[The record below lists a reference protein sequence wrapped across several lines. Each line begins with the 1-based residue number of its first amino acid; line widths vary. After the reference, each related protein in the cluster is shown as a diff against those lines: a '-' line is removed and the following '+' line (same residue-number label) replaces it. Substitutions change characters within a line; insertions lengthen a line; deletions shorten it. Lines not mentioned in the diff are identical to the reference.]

1 MATVTTRPNGT
12 AFLGGAVVTGEMSAH
27 AALAD
32 ESDSS
37 YVEISGA
44 ATILGV
50 ATPSVPA
57 GAVVKGMA
65 LRLRTSEKISGSA
78 PRGNFIL
85 YPDYSYSQLFLSGT
99 LLRVPGLPGY
109 PGTFT
114 FIPSSPLPSSPI
126 YVALTIGVVSGGA
139 NFLVFAAYVD
149 TTYVAKP
156 TLTVTAPTGTLTD
169 ANTPTV
175 TWTETLDSDGGPQ
188 TKYEVKVFSAA
199 QYGAGGF
206 DPSTSAATYTSG
218 TLSGSA
224 LSHDVTTALA
234 NATYRAYVRV
244 GQTVNST
251 THWSDWDY
259 EGFVENVTP
268 PDAPA
273 ITLTAQAAD
282 GRIKVDLDD
291 AATSPSTDLFEV
303 QVSRDG
309 GTTWEA
315 MRLLTDDDG
324 RVSPGSRTNLVTNP
338 SFETNTTGWST
349 SAPAYHL
356 NSGAVLTRVA
366 PTVVQSGAYVGQ
378 IVTPGSAAAEGVA
391 YAFSGYTFLAGTA
404 YTLSMRVMANSATN
418 VDLILGKA
426 SADHTKTDPTLAAG
440 VWTDISVTWT
450 PAANGTAVYA
460 ILRTDLGGAAVA
472 RTIQFD
478 KVMVEAA
485 SSAGTY
491 IEGVEGTTVYDYEAA
506 NGVATYYR
514 ARALHGYSGIYA
526 ASAWT
531 TANAT
536 WSSASWWIKH
546 PNQPALNLAVVPY
559 GLDTITRGVR
569 QGVFEVAGRSL
580 PVVVSDSVR
589 SGATGT
595 VTFLLESGAD
605 RDALAALLD
614 TCDTLLLQGRDA
626 DYWDDRYVRF
636 GEHSSA
642 RVADKA
648 YVADTVETL
657 PWTEVD
663 SPAGVVEDWS
673 A

>member
-1 MATVTTRPNGT
+1 MATVTTRPDETVIAGGT
-12 AFLGGAVVTGEMSAH
+12 LVGAATRH
-27 AALAD
+27 AAL
-32 ESDSS
+32 SDDSDAS
-37 YVEISGA
+37 YVDADGTSSPTLGFVEPTIPSGA
-44 ATILGV
+44 VLIRMTLRVRVAKATANV
-50 ATPSVPA
+50 
-57 GAVVKGMA
+57 
-65 LRLRTSEKISGSA
+65 
-78 PRGNFIL
+78 
-85 YPDYSYSQLFLSGT
+85 T
-99 LLRVPGLPGY
+99 LLAGIDQGDGLHLDYGPATVVSWTTPTVIEAVSVTTYLSARVASLRARLLSNVGLPRY
-109 PGTFT
+109 
-114 FIPSSPLPSSPI
+114 
-126 YVALTIGVVSGGA
+126 YE
-139 NFLVFAAYVD
+139 AYVD

-156 TLTVTAPTGTLTD
+156 TVTVTAPTGTLTD
-169 ANTPTV
+169 SNTPTV
-175 TWTETLDSDGGPQ
+175 TWTETLDSDGGAQ
-188 TKYEVKVFSAA
+188 TKYEVKIFSAA

-206 DPSTSAATYTSG
+206 DPSTSTATYNSG
-218 TLSGSA
+218 TLSGAS

-244 GQTVNST
+244 GQTVNSA

-356 NSGAVLTRVA
+356 NSGAVLTRVTPA
-366 PTVVQSGAYVGQ
+366 IAQSGAYVGQ

-404 YTLSMRVMANSATN
+404 YTLSMRVMASAATD

-426 SADHTKTDPTLAAG
+426 SADAAWSDLSLAAG
-440 VWTDISVTWT
+440 TWTDISVTWT
-450 PAANGTAVYA
+450 PAADGTAVYA
-460 ILRTDLGGAAVA
+460 ILRTDLGGGAVA
-472 RTIQFD
+472 RTIQID

-514 ARALHGYSGIYA
+514 ARALHSYSGIYA

>member
-1 MATVTTRPNGT
+1 MATTLTLTPNLSGGVAQALNDRNPFYIAQDGLDMPVVSYDEEYAESIYMEGGRRTRSREQNPEGKVTLHLTGGLSGSQVRTYLDQLEQTVQACRVYGGVIALALEGTTTVYYDIESISLSTLGVADFQFERVSVELSVTTRPYGR
-12 AFLGGAVVTGEMSAH
+12 
-27 AALAD
+27 LAPVSLVSNATS
-32 ESDSS
+32 SDP
-37 YVEISGA
+37 IQ
-44 ATILGV
+44 
-50 ATPSVPA
+50 SVSLANIP
-57 GAVVKGMA
+57 
-65 LRLRTSEKISGSA
+65 GSA
-78 PRGNFIL
+78 P
-85 YPDYSYSQLFLSGT
+85 
-99 LLRVPGLPGY
+99 
-109 PGTFT
+109 
-114 FIPSSPLPSSPI
+114 
-126 YVALTIGVVSGGA
+126 ALVQA
-139 NFLVFAAYVD
+139 
-149 TTYVAKP
+149 
-156 TLTVTAPTGTLTD
+156 TVTDTATQARDHLEIGLD
-169 ANTPTV
+169 A
-175 TWTETLDSDGGPQ
+175 D
-188 TKYEVKVFSAA
+188 Y
-199 QYGAGGF
+199 
-206 DPSTSAATYTSG
+206 DPST
-218 TLSGSA
+218 
-224 LSHDVTTALA
+224 
-234 NATYRAYVRV
+234 
-244 GQTVNST
+244 
-251 THWSDWDY
+251 
-259 EGFVENVTP
+259 
-268 PDAPA
+268 
-273 ITLTAQAAD
+273 
-282 GRIKVDLDD
+282 
-291 AATSPSTDLFEV
+291 
-303 QVSRDG
+303 
-309 GTTWEA
+309 
-315 MRLLTDDDG
+315 
-324 RVSPGSRTNLVTNP
+324 RTNLVTNP

-349 SAPAYHL
+349 SVPAYHL
-356 NSGAVLTRVA
+356 NSGAVLSRVT
-366 PTVVQSGAYVGQ
+366 PTVAQSGSYVGQ

-404 YTLSMRVMANSATN
+404 YTLSMRVMASASTN

-514 ARALHGYSGIYA
+514 ARALHSYSGIYA

>member
-1 MATVTTRPNGT
+1 MTLRVRVAKATANVTLIAGIDQGDGLHLDYGPATVVSWTTPT
-12 AFLGGAVVTGEMSAH
+12 VIEAVSVTTYLSAR
-27 AALAD
+27 
-32 ESDSS
+32 
-37 YVEISGA
+37 
-44 ATILGV
+44 V
-50 ATPSVPA
+50 AS
-57 GAVVKGMA
+57 
-65 LRLRTSEKISGSA
+65 LRARL
-78 PRGNFIL
+78 
-85 YPDYSYSQLFLSGT
+85 LSN
-99 LLRVPGLPGY
+99 VGLPRY
-109 PGTFT
+109 
-114 FIPSSPLPSSPI
+114 
-126 YVALTIGVVSGGA
+126 YE
-139 NFLVFAAYVD
+139 AYVD

-156 TLTVTAPTGTLTD
+156 TVTVTAPTGTLTD
-169 ANTPTV
+169 SNTPTV
-175 TWTETLDSDGGPQ
+175 TWTETLDSDGGAQ
-188 TKYEVKVFSAA
+188 TKYEVKIFSAA

-206 DPSTSAATYTSG
+206 NPSTSTATYNSG
-218 TLSGSA
+218 TLSGAS

-244 GQTVNST
+244 GQTVNSA

-259 EGFVENVTP
+259 EGFVVNTTP

-315 MRLLTDDDG
+315 MRLLTDEG
-324 RVSPGSRTNLVTNP
+324 G
-338 SFETNTTGWST
+338 
-349 SAPAYHL
+349 Y
-356 NSGAVLTRVA
+356 VA
-366 PTVVQSGAYVGQ
+366 P
-378 IVTPGSAAAEGVA
+378 VA
-391 YAFSGYTFLAGTA
+391 GLA
-404 YTLSMRVMANSATN
+404 
-418 VDLILGKA
+418 
-426 SADHTKTDPTLAAG
+426 
-440 VWTDISVTWT
+440 
-450 PAANGTAVYA
+450 
-460 ILRTDLGGAAVA
+460 
-472 RTIQFD
+472 
-478 KVMVEAA
+478 
-485 SSAGTY
+485 
-491 IEGVEGTTVYDYEAA
+491 TVYDYEAA

-514 ARALHGYSGIYA
+514 ARALHSYSGIYA